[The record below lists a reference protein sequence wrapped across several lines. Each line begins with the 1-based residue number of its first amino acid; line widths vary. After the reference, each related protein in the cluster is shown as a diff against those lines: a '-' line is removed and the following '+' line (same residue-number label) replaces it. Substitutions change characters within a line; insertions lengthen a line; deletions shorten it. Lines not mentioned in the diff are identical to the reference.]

1 VKRLLNYF
9 VQGLLLL
16 APLAITVFVC
26 WQTFVTIDGWLGLPI
41 RGAGFLVTIALV
53 TVFGFLAGGFL
64 TRRFVGLLEQIMQR
78 LPLVRL
84 LYSSTKDLLNAFVGD
99 KRRFD
104 KPVIVELMPGS
115 NAQAFGFVT
124 QESLDHLGLP
134 GHLAVYFPQSYN
146 FAGSLVVF
154 PAAQVRR
161 LSAESSAVMAFIVS
175 GGVTDVPRGA
185 LPPGSPTIAQ
195 AGHTA
200 LPPRA

>member
-1 VKRLLNYF
+1 MKRLLNYF

-16 APLAITVFVC
+16 APLAITVYVC
-26 WQTFVTIDGWLGLPI
+26 WITFTTIDGWLGLPV
-41 RGAGFLVTIALV
+41 RGAGFLVTIALI
-53 TVFGFLAGGFL
+53 TLFGFLAGGFL
-64 TRRFVGLLEQIMQR
+64 TRRFLALLERVMQR

-104 KPVIVELMPGS
+104 KPVLVELMPGT

-124 QESLDHLGLP
+124 QESLGHLGLP
-134 GHLAVYFPQSYN
+134 GHVAVYFPQSYN
-146 FAGSLVVF
+146 FAGSLVIF
-154 PAAQVRR
+154 PATQVRR

-175 GGVTDVPRGA
+175 GGVTNVPQ
-185 LPPGSPTIAQ
+185 GSP
-195 AGHTA
+195 AGPMSVAAPASVA